1 MTIRQAIADALQ
13 GVDGGYSA
21 MRITTMLVCVVVL
34 GMWVIFC
41 FVEGRFVPI
50 SWEMV
55 ALIAGS
61 QGAKAAQLRFE
72 LGRDGL
78 HGFTEDNPASGEGQ

>member
-1 MTIRQAIADALQ
+1 MTIRQAIADSLQ
-13 GVDGGYSA
+13 AVDGGYSA
-21 MRITTMLVCVVVL
+21 MRITTMLVCVIVLATWVV
-34 GMWVIFC
+34 FC

-61 QGAKAAQLRFE
+61 QGAKAA
-72 LGRDGL
+72 
-78 HGFTEDNPASGEGQ
+78 

>member
-1 MTIRQAIADALQ
+1 
-13 GVDGGYSA
+13 
-21 MRITTMLVCVVVL
+21 MRITTMLICVVVL

-41 FVEGRFVPI
+41 FMEGRFVPI

-55 ALIAGS
+55 TLIAGS

-72 LGRDGL
+72 LGREGL
-78 HGFTEDNPASGEGQ
+78 HGFTEPDEKSCGEDA

>member
-1 MTIRQAIADALQ
+1 MSVRAALADALQ
-13 GVDGGYSA
+13 GMDGGWST

-34 GMWVIFC
+34 GVWVIFC
-41 FVEGRFVPI
+41 FVEGRFVPVT
-50 SWEMV
+50 WEMV

-72 LGRDGL
+72 LGTNGL
-78 HGFTEDNPASGEGQ
+78 HGPENRDGETV

>member
-1 MTIRQAIADALQ
+1 MTIREAVADALQ
-13 GVDGGYSA
+13 AQDGGWST
-21 MRITTMLVCVVVL
+21 MRITTLMVCGIVL

-55 ALIAGS
+55 TLIAGS

-72 LGRDGL
+72 LGNQGL
-78 HGFTEDNPASGEGQ
+78 HGFEETEEK

>member
-1 MTIRQAIADALQ
+1 MTIREAIADSLQ
-13 GVDGGYSA
+13 AVDGGFSA
-21 MRITTMLVCVVVL
+21 MRITTMLVCLIVLVTWVV
-34 GMWVIFC
+34 FC

-55 ALIAGS
+55 TLIAGS

-72 LGRDGL
+72 LGKNGL
-78 HGFTEDNPASGEGQ
+78 HGFEDGEEK

>member
-1 MTIRQAIADALQ
+1 MKTKITDAFRCL
-13 GVDGGYSA
+13 DGGWST

-41 FVEGRFVPI
+41 FVEGRLVPLT
-50 SWEMV
+50 WEMV
-55 ALIAGS
+55 SVLGFS

-72 LGRDGL
+72 VGSKGL
-78 HGFTEDNPASGEGQ
+78 ALPPPDLLRREE

>member
-1 MTIRQAIADALQ
+1 MTIRQAIADSLQ
-13 GVDGGYSA
+13 AQDGGFSA
-21 MRITTMLVCVVVL
+21 MRITTMLICVVVL
-34 GMWVIFC
+34 AVWVIFC

-78 HGFTEDNPASGEGQ
+78 RGFEGMEDK

>member
-1 MTIRQAIADALQ
+1 MTLREAVADALQ
-13 GVDGGYSA
+13 AQDGGWST
-21 MRITTMLVCVVVL
+21 MRIATLMVCTVVL
-34 GMWVIFC
+34 GTWVVFC

-55 ALIAGS
+55 TLIAGS

-72 LGRDGL
+72 LGKDGL
-78 HGFTEDNPASGEGQ
+78 HGFEDGEDK

>member
-1 MTIRQAIADALQ
+1 MKNMPLSDAFRCM
-13 GVDGGYSA
+13 DGGWST
-21 MRITTMLVCVVVL
+21 MRITTMLICVVVL

-55 ALIAGS
+55 SLLGCS

-72 LGRDGL
+72 VGGKGIPLPPPDLLR
-78 HGFTEDNPASGEGQ
+78 EE